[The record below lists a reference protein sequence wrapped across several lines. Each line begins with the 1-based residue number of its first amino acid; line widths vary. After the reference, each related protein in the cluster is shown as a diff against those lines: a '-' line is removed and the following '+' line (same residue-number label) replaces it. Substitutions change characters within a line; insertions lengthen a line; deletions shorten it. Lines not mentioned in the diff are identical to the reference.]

1 MRRALLL
8 GYTLIL
14 TFLVSIGAHAQARL
28 QLVHNCS
35 DPSAAVVDIY
45 VNGVKYDD
53 VRYRTATGFV
63 TVPSAVDVRIV
74 VAKGTSMNVD
84 DGAVFTASAQFEDGR
99 EYIAIAGGNVGSAFS
114 NPFGRDLGFTIF
126 QNPARSQSSAQTVSV
141 ALFHGITDAPKIDVY
156 VNGGEAPFARN
167 LDYGVMTPYA
177 PLPISTFEFG
187 ISPAY
192 TNSIIARYR
201 FNTQPYGGL
210 AGIIVASGYYNSLL
224 NSNGA
229 PLALFWVGPQG
240 GAFVP
245 LELIT
250 VNPTSVIDE
259 ALQSSMKLTP
269 NPAGANAQIQFTNEQ
284 DQSTIGIQVVSLL
297 GEVMYSST
305 SQYSSGNHTLPLNT
319 DSFSNGMYLVR
330 LSNGNRIATQRL
342 IISR

>member
-1 MRRALLL
+1 MRRTLLL

-14 TFLVSIGAHAQARL
+14 SFLVSISVYADARL

-35 DPSAAVVDIY
+35 DPSASVVDIY
-45 VNGVKYDD
+45 VNGTKYDD
-53 VRYRTATGFV
+53 VRYRTATAFV
-63 TVPSAVDVRIV
+63 SVPSAVDVRLV
-74 VAKGTSMNVD
+74 VAKNTSTNVN
-84 DGAVFTASAQFEDGR
+84 DGAVFTAVTQFEDGK

-114 NPFGRDLGFTIF
+114 NPYNRDLGFTIF
-126 QNPARSQSSAQTVSV
+126 QNPARSQSSPQTVSV

-156 VNGGEAPFARN
+156 VNGGEAPFVRN

-187 ISPAY
+187 ISPAF

-245 LELIT
+245 LELIGINT
-250 VNPTSVIDE
+250 TSVVDLE
-259 ALQSSMKLTP
+259 LQSSMSLLP
-269 NPAGANAQIQFTNEQ
+269 NPANSDVQVRFSTEQSSTAMNIQI
-284 DQSTIGIQVVSLL
+284 VSLL
-297 GEVMYSST
+297 GEVVYSSVKE
-305 SQYSSGNHTLPLNT
+305 YPSGNHTLPLNT
-319 DSFSNGMYLVR
+319 DSFSNGMYMVH
-330 LSNGNRIATQRL
+330 LSSGNRIATQRL
-342 IISR
+342 IIAR